1 MKRIGLLINPISGMG
16 GSVGLKGTD
25 GKKILE
31 KAIKL
36 GARSNAPSKAKETLK
51 ELRELKDKLLFFT
64 GSGLLGEKIL
74 EKYDYNF
81 VVVHKSSAED
91 EFTSENDSIQVL
103 NKFLELN
110 LDLIIFAGGD
120 GTARMVTRIIA
131 NKVPC
136 VAIPTGVKI
145 HSPVFTINPM
155 IAGKLALEFLE
166 NGLPTKIEEVVD
178 LNEDMYRKD
187 IVVTD
192 LYGYL
197 KVPYKKK
204 YLQNKKAPTPLSE
217 EESIKSIALDIIDNM
232 EEETYYLIGAGSTTN
247 YLMNEL
253 GLKSTLLGV
262 DIIQKGKLIKA
273 DCNEKQLLE
282 IVEKHKCVLIISP
295 TGGQGFL
302 FGRGNQQISY
312 KVLSKLD
319 KEGIKIVSTIHK
331 IIDLRGRPL
340 IVYTGNDEVDKHLSG
355 YYKVKTGYGRE
366 LIYKVT
372 NKI

>member
-217 EESIKSIALDIIDNM
+217 EEYIKSIALDIIDNM